1 MRRSARLA
9 KVAEDEPSL
18 TPSPPP
24 KRTKKVPYK
33 ERPRPEV
40 GYELVNDVPVSIEEP
55 NIDLLK
61 NPLSFKASKSFAYAL
76 YVSRNNWLS
85 GTMFKTIWQ
94 RKPRGKRLEAD
105 EINAR
110 ERMSRLCECT
120 MVMGPHIFP
129 AKLFIY
135 KDDEDDEKKTED
147 KKTQEGKESNKENTK
162 EDPKEDV
169 KETEEKPAPKPNP
182 NQDLVKRLQEMA
194 KEDKELDELMKIVA
208 TGKATPENMTKFQ
221 QFLAKAR
228 AETSRK
234 QETIY
239 TPRRLNRSTSLAF
252 ELFENPQERYLLPK
266 KAVVEV
272 LSNGDI
278 LWSFLHI
285 HESKGT
291 EIWTPTTIVL
301 QDVPDRMVSSL
312 DGCIDKYDEVVKYM
326 KEAMEKGERAEDQYV
341 WYQIDKSD
349 LALIDEI
356 KKTSPPLQ
364 HVLPSKR
371 QPKAR
376 PATASVKDEEG
387 SSTPRE
393 KAPRQ
398 PRIRHTTY
406 PALPQGHITPQ
417 PSTIAPLPPKLKLPD
432 IDSFFIPPGGLPPL
446 PPSLANSFSFPPIPG
461 GPTAA
466 RSEKPA
472 EEKEDK
478 KS

>member
-1 MRRSARLA
+1 
-9 KVAEDEPSL
+9 
-18 TPSPPP
+18 
-24 KRTKKVPYK
+24 
-33 ERPRPEV
+33 
-40 GYELVNDVPVSIEEP
+40 
-55 NIDLLK
+55 
-61 NPLSFKASKSFAYAL
+61 
-76 YVSRNNWLS
+76 
-85 GTMFKTIWQ
+85 
-94 RKPRGKRLEAD
+94 
-105 EINAR
+105 
-110 ERMSRLCECT
+110 MSRLCECT
-120 MVMGPHIFP
+120 MVMGPHVFP

-135 KDDEDDEKKTED
+135 KDDEDDE
-147 KKTQEGKESNKENTK
+147 NKS
-162 EDPKEDV
+162 
-169 KETEEKPAPKPNP
+169 EEKKDESKDADKQAAPKPNP
-182 NQDLVKRLQEMA
+182 NQEVVKRLQEMA
-194 KEDKELDELMKIVA
+194 KEDKELDALMKVVA
-208 TGKATPENMTKFQ
+208 TGKAKPEDMSKFQ

-234 QETIY
+234 QETVY

-278 LWSFLHI
+278 LWSFLHV

-291 EIWTPTTIVL
+291 QIWTPTTVVL
-301 QDVPDRMVSSL
+301 QDIPDRMVSSI
-312 DGCIDKYDEVVKYM
+312 DGCVEKYDEVVKHM
-326 KEAMEKGERAEDQYV
+326 KEAMEKGERADDQYV

-356 KKTSPPLQ
+356 KKTNPPLQ
-364 HVLPSKR
+364 YVLPSKR

-376 PATASVKDEEG
+376 ATAVKDEDG
-387 SSTPRE
+387 SATPRE
-393 KAPRQ
+393 RAPRQ

-406 PALPQGHITPQ
+406 PALPQGPVEPQ

-446 PPSLANSFSFPPIPG
+446 PPSLANSFSFPPVPG

-472 EEKEDK
+472 EEKKDDK
-478 KS
+478 S